1 MNWVG
6 GSRSRYVK
14 NKEDSIKQRAFF
26 QKQRMKR
33 KSNIMDSTQ
42 GQNSGNMDLL
52 TLFIVN
58 QIASKKEQTG
68 KPKIN
73 RLIGAKR
80 TKKALNEPLELPMS
94 PCSPSK
100 LNLVTSQPQYS
111 ADTPGF
117 KIRKHCL
124 SEEFKFMPARMTRML
139 SPVLESNLS
148 DVSGS
153 ENQQQPSSTSADSSD
168 PIQPKPTPHVP
179 SPLPSR
185 DNPDNMKKNTPQDV
199 SFAQPTKLNNPWK
212 VEQDPPHNS
221 SVVGIRFE
229 STLPNPEMGEHS
241 VTSVLYPL
249 SSEQPEEPLFIDFK
263 GIDCEVLASMSS
275 CDRSQNMDNDGH
287 FSTQEFASTDCNTS
301 GADGIN
307 VFGHVCESPRR
318 VHLGPED
325 EEKIDLCHA
334 EDSFIAKHCCLSV
347 NNLTATPSQAPS
359 CKHEATSYCDCQS
372 EVKSRVS
379 DSLSQV
385 NLGQRHKENQF
396 APSNLQTKAL
406 RHDGNPPIT
415 LDAGTQ
421 TDALSYCDVSVQC
434 LLIHPSNSVSFPTVD
449 HKTNVLTTG
458 RLSSNFNQMLKPTTL
473 SSPKDGHKRTGNRP
487 SEASATNQQAPR
499 HTKSQTGIS
508 FRKLRSQKSTKRD
521 LASVRQ

>member
-100 LNLVTSQPQYS
+100 LNLVASQPQYS
-111 ADTPGF
+111 VDTPGF
-117 KIRKHCL
+117 KIRKHRL
-124 SEEFKFMPARMTRML
+124 SEEFKFKPL

-148 DVSGS
+148 DISGS

-185 DNPDNMKKNTPQDV
+185 DNPDNMKKNTPQYV
-199 SFAQPTKLNNPWK
+199 SFSQPAKLNNPWK
-212 VEQDPPHNS
+212 VASNEAPDQDPPHNS
-221 SVVGIRFE
+221 LVVGTQFE

-263 GIDCEVLASMSS
+263 SIDCEVLASMSS

-287 FSTQEFASTDCNTS
+287 FSTQEFVSTNCNTC
-301 GADGIN
+301 ADGRN
-307 VFGHVCESPRR
+307 VFVHVCESPRR
-318 VHLGPED
+318 VYLGQED
-325 EEKIDLCHA
+325 VRQKLYSCN
-334 EDSFIAKHCCLSV
+334 L
-347 NNLTATPSQAPS
+347 NNLNHHNNENGFYNL
-359 CKHEATSYCDCQS
+359 CWYMVHEKRNEHTECNENDQLCSLKYFS
-372 EVKSRVS
+372 EYIF
-379 DSLSQV
+379 
-385 NLGQRHKENQF
+385 H
-396 APSNLQTKAL
+396 
-406 RHDGNPPIT
+406 
-415 LDAGTQ
+415 
-421 TDALSYCDVSVQC
+421 
-434 LLIHPSNSVSFPTVD
+434 LIH
-449 HKTNVLTTG
+449 
-458 RLSSNFNQMLKPTTL
+458 
-473 SSPKDGHKRTGNRP
+473 
-487 SEASATNQQAPR
+487 
-499 HTKSQTGIS
+499 
-508 FRKLRSQKSTKRD
+508 
-521 LASVRQ
+521 